1 LVEIELTIA
10 FVLAA
15 LVVAVFWVFT
25 GNPALAIILATT
37 VAVVVVAIGDARR
50 RTIQRNMSRTR

>member
-1 LVEIELTIA
+1 MEIELTIA